1 MKIKFKDKIE
11 EKAFGVAQNMAM
23 QAQVNYVKW
32 VAKEER
38 ITFEAAWEVCTGVR
52 EKYEDKDKYTL
63 GFKLADPAWMIAIF
77 KQPRKT
83 KRQQAAENFA
93 KGLNET
99 EAEIFWS
106 EVFNQETGKAFKEKY
121 KEAKKNKGLPED
133 DDPEE

>member
-1 MKIKFKDKIE
+1 MKIKFKEKIE

-23 QAQVNYVKW
+23 QAQMNYVKW
-32 VAKEER
+32 VAKEEKVD
-38 ITFEAAWEVCTGVR
+38 FEIAWEISTGTR
-52 EKYEDKDKYTL
+52 EYKDGAKYTL

-99 EAEIFWS
+99 EAKIFWS
-106 EVFNQETGKAFKEKY
+106 EVFNQENGKAFKEKY

>member
-1 MKIKFKDKIE
+1 MKFKFKDKFE

-32 VAKEER
+32 VAKEEKVD
-38 ITFEAAWEVCTGVR
+38 FEVAWEISTGTR
-52 EKYEDKDKYTL
+52 EYEDGAKYTL

-106 EVFNQETGKAFKEKY
+106 KVFNAETGKAFKEKY
-121 KEAKKNKGLPED
+121 KEAMKNKGLPED